1 MLIIND
7 FGLYHSIMMPHQV
20 EFLIDFRV
28 CGVELSFPA
37 PSHFGHRFLKTP
49 SPAVPV
55 PWHTGQVTNQSS
67 PRS

>member
-1 MLIIND
+1 
-7 FGLYHSIMMPHQV
+7 MMPHQV

-49 SPAVPV
+49 SPVVPV

>member
-1 MLIIND
+1 MLTIND
-7 FGLYHSIMMPHQV
+7 FDLYHSVMMPHQV
-20 EFLIDFRV
+20 EFLIDLRV

-37 PSHFGHRFLKTP
+37 PSHFGHRFLETP
-49 SPAVPV
+49 SPVVPV